1 MGRENERLFCAACRE
16 SNELVNWLI
25 KLTHRISLINQSPTN
40 KMNTRQ
46 NSLENNSIST
56 KKFILICLIMGA
68 LFMIIFPSWTDESTW
83 QDALKSYVPNVI
95 FCMSLWKANEGLVA
109 FLDRYISWFD
119 RPILRFFISVLGT
132 IVVTVLVINLLNMFF
147 YWLYFDRTPLEY
159 IQIVSPWDFIYT
171 VLITGV
177 ISLFFHGRG
186 FLIEW
191 RASAIEIERLK
202 QAKIAAQYE
211 TLKNQV
217 NPHFLFNSLNVLSSL
232 VYRDQDLAAKFIK
245 QLSKV
250 YRYVL
255 DTRDK
260 EVVSLQNEIDALESY
275 IFLMKIRFGD
285 NLQVSQNVTPQP
297 NEQMVP
303 LTLQMLLENAIK
315 HNEISKAFPLK
326 IEINRLKNGLIS
338 MKNDLQEKRQLEE
351 KSGVGLANIEARFK
365 YISDKKVEILKTKT
379 TFEVHIPIVEMGA

>member
-1 MGRENERLFCAACRE
+1 
-16 SNELVNWLI
+16 
-25 KLTHRISLINQSPTN
+25 
-40 KMNTRQ
+40 MNTRQ
-46 NSLENNSIST
+46 NSLENNNIST
-56 KKFILICLIMGA
+56 KKFILISLIMGA
-68 LFMIIFPSWTDESTW
+68 FFMIVFPSWTDESTW
-83 QDALKSYVPNVI
+83 LDVLKSYVPNVI
-95 FCMSLWKANEGLVA
+95 FCMSLWKANEGLVM

-119 RPILRFFISVLGT
+119 RPILRFFVSVIGT
-132 IVVTVLVINLLNMFF
+132 IIVTVFVINILNMFF

-159 IQIVSPWDFIYT
+159 IQVANPWDFIYT
-171 VLITGV
+171 VIITGV

-191 RASAIEIERLK
+191 RASVIEVEQLK

-255 DTRDK
+255 DTREK
-260 EVVSLQNEIDALESY
+260 EVVSLQSEMDALESY
-275 IFLMKIRFGD
+275 IFLMKIRFGE
-285 NLQVSQNVTPQP
+285 NLKVIQNVQP
-297 NEQMVP
+297 KSNEQMVP

-315 HNEISKAFPLK
+315 HNEISKAFPLT
-326 IEINRLKNGLIS
+326 IEINRLDNGLIS
-338 MKNDLQEKRQLEE
+338 MKNNLQKKRQLEE

-365 YISDKKVEILKTKT
+365 YISDKKVQILETEDA
-379 TFEVHIPIVEMGA
+379 FEVLIPIVEMEA